1 MPTQEAKRQG
11 TPSSLWGIVLAGGD
25 YKRVAP
31 FIRKLRG
38 DSLPKPFVNLIGKR
52 SMLEHAFARAEK
64 LIPPERLFVVVK
76 REDLKHP
83 EAQRQI
89 GKRLKDTVVVEPQN
103 KGSLAEVLLPLLHI
117 YHRDPLATVALFPA
131 DHFILQEDRFLSHLY
146 LACRAAER
154 SPSAIIGLG
163 IRPHALYSGLGYIVP
178 CDEPD
183 PLRGF
188 GIRRVLSFIEEPPET
203 EVPKLLERGALWNT
217 MAIVFKA
224 FALFDVIARLAPSIH
239 AAFEG
244 IGAVIGGGKERRAVD
259 DAFRRIGR
267 YDFSTELL
275 AALPQARPDSFLMLP
290 VEGVLWSDCATPLQV
305 VTVLTKAGY
314 LGRAN
319 GLSERRLFALW
330 SDHRDGLKTDT
341 GKKDAML
348 RIG

>member
-1 MPTQEAKRQG
+1 MLTHRSKRPE
-11 TPSSLWGIVLAGGD
+11 TTSSLWGVVLAGGE

-31 FIRKLRG
+31 FIRELRG
-38 DSLPKPFVNLIGKR
+38 DSLPKPFVNVIGKR
-52 SMLEHAFARAEK
+52 SMLEHTFARAEK
-64 LIPPERLFVVVK
+64 LVAPERLLVVVK

-89 GKRLKDTVVVEPQN
+89 GNRLKQTVIVQPQN

-146 LACRAAER
+146 LACRAVER
-154 SPSAIIGLG
+154 TPSAIIALG
-163 IRPHALYSGLGYIVP
+163 IRPHMLSTGLGYIVP
-178 CDEPD
+178 CDESD

-188 GIRRVLSFIEEPPET
+188 GIRRVSSFVEDPPES
-203 EVPKLLERGALWNT
+203 EAPKLLERGAFWNS

-224 FALFDVIARLAPSIH
+224 FTLFDLIARIAPSIH

-244 IGAVIGGGKERRAVD
+244 IGGGKERQAVD
-259 DAFRRIGR
+259 NAFRRISR
-267 YDFSTELL
+267 SEFCTELL
-275 AALPQARPDSFLMLP
+275 AALPQARPDSFLVLP
-290 VEGVLWSDCATPLQV
+290 VEGVLWNDCATPLQV

-330 SDHRDGLKTDT
+330 SDHRDGRKTES
-341 GKKDAML
+341 KKNTATL
-348 RIG
+348 RMG